1 MHSRHSAWYMQTGDT
16 FPVKR
21 MEGIFDYFLEI
32 MLTQVN
38 FDKMKN
44 ISILMRK
51 SSNSEGQDFWKLF
64 QFFILYAYYYMYIY
78 RLFLAQW
85 LGSRV
90 HTLYIF
96 I

>member
-1 MHSRHSAWYMQTGDT
+1 MQTGDT

-51 SSNSEGQDFWKLF
+51 SSNSEGQDF
-64 QFFILYAYYYMYIY
+64 
-78 RLFLAQW
+78 
-85 LGSRV
+85 
-90 HTLYIF
+90 
-96 I
+96 